1 VPYDEL
7 ECPPG
12 QEAHHVV
19 PDWMLRLGKRGGP
32 ERIAGLPSLAS
43 GPAICLEG
51 GSGKAHNTAHKHTDR
66 PAQRIARSGRS
77 SGAAGTIKL
86 GQAKVIASRAIEKA
100 TGGKQGGGCARE
112 DIQQQL
118 DQQFKAHNDT
128 LLRGVKDAKMVTD
141 EIRNATRRTT
151 GDI

>member
-1 VPYDEL
+1 VL
-7 ECPPG
+7 SI
-12 QEAHHVV
+12 QQL
-19 PDWMLRLGKRGGP
+19 PDTK
-32 ERIAGLPSLAS
+32 AS
-43 GPAICLEG
+43 IYLTCQLVQRSS
-51 GSGKAHNTAHKHTDR
+51 GSGYDSAAKHTDR

-128 LLRGVKDAKMVTD
+128 SLRGVKDAKMVTD
-141 EIRNATRRTT
+141 GIRDALN
-151 GDI
+151 GGKD